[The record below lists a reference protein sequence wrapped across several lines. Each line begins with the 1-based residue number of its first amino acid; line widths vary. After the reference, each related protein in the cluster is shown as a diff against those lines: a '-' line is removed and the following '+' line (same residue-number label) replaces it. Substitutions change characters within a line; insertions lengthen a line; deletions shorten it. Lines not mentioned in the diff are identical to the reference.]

1 MFLNKPSPQ
10 SPQRIISLV
19 PSITELLYDLNL
31 SAETVGVTKFCVHP
45 KKWHA
50 TKARIGGTKNIQIEN
65 IKGLKP
71 DLIIASKE
79 ENIQE
84 QVEILANFF
93 PVYLT
98 DVCNYDDAIKMIL
111 NIGKITSKTKEA
123 SLLVDEIHSGF
134 NSILAQPQNIK
145 TAYFIWKDPYM
156 TVGGDTFINDM
167 LNKLGLN
174 NMYSHLQRY
183 PQITLQEIAALNP
196 ELILLSSEPY
206 PFKENHII
214 EIQKKLPYTNIL
226 LVDGE
231 MFSWYGSRMK
241 YVPTYFNNLLR
252 KISELR
258 PNTRL

>member
-1 MFLNKPSPQ
+1 MFLNKPSPH

-65 IKGLKP
+65 IKSLKP

-98 DVCNYDDAIKMIL
+98 DVCNYEDAIKMIL

-123 SLLVDEIHSGF
+123 LILIDEIQSGF
-134 NSILAQPQNIK
+134 NSILTRPQNIK

-167 LNKLGLN
+167 MNKLGLN
-174 NMYSHLQRY
+174 NLYGHLQRY
-183 PQITLQEIAALNP
+183 PQITLQDVAALKP
-196 ELILLSSEPY
+196 ELILLASEPY
-206 PFKENHII
+206 PFKEKHII
-214 EIQKKLPYTNIL
+214 EIQKNLPGANVL

-241 YVPTYFNNLLR
+241 YVPTYFNNLHR